1 MVTLSRP
8 ASPVYDYMVLPSGF
22 TVPPLPALAVL
33 FAGIA
38 AAAVALARERPPLT
52 DRTVLAFAPWMALGS
67 AAYVCH
73 QLALL
78 PATVMPFASAPA
90 VYGSTFVVAVAVWLG
105 ARRTGSPKRV
115 LAGVGLL
122 ALSAPVALAVRYGT
136 MHDSLAP
143 LWPLLALLLAL
154 FLGAVCWTGLRR
166 LRPASARA
174 VGGAGA
180 LVLFGHALDA
190 ATTAVGVD
198 VLGFGEQ
205 TPLSRLVMEFAAGLP
220 TAPILGVGWL
230 FVLVKLV
237 VAVAV
242 VVLLADYVREAPT
255 EGFLLFALVAA
266 VGLGPGAHNLLLFTV
281 ATP

>member
-1 MVTLSRP
+1 
-8 ASPVYDYMVLPSGF
+8 MVLPSGF

-33 FAGIA
+33 LVGVLVA
-38 AAAVALARERPPLT
+38 AFALARERPPLT
-52 DRTVLAFAPWMALGS
+52 DRTVLSFAPWMALGS

-73 QLALL
+73 QLRLL
-78 PATVMPFASAPA
+78 PAAVTPFASAPA

-105 ARRTGSPKRV
+105 ARRTDSPKRV

-122 ALSAPVALAVRYGT
+122 ALSVPVALAVRYGT
-136 MHDSLAP
+136 AHDSLAP
-143 LWPLLALLLAL
+143 LWPLFALLMAV
-154 FLGAVCWTGLRR
+154 FLGSVCWVGLRR
-166 LRPASARA
+166 LRLADART
-174 VGGAGA
+174 VDGAGA
-180 LVLFGHALDA
+180 LVIFGHALDA

-220 TAPILGVGWL
+220 TAPVLGVGWL
-230 FVLVKLV
+230 FIVVKLV

-255 EGFLLFALVAA
+255 EGFLLLALVAA

>member
-1 MVTLSRP
+1 
-8 ASPVYDYMVLPSGF
+8 MVLPSGF

-33 FAGIA
+33 LAGVA

-67 AAYVCH
+67 AAYVCY
-73 QLALL
+73 QLDLL
-78 PATVMPFASAPA
+78 PAAVTPFASAPA

-105 ARRTGSPKRV
+105 ARRTDSPKRV

-122 ALSAPVALAVRYGT
+122 ALSVPVALTARYGT
-136 MHDSLAP
+136 MNDSFAP
-143 LWPLLALLLAL
+143 LWPLFALLAGFL
-154 FLGAVCWTGLRR
+154 LGAVCWVALRR
-166 LRPASARA
+166 FRPADARA
-174 VGGAGA
+174 VDGAGA

-198 VLGFGEQ
+198 ALGFGEQ

-220 TAPILGVGWL
+220 TAPTLGVGWL
-230 FVLVKLV
+230 FVLVKLA

-242 VVLLADYVREAPT
+242 VALLADYVREAPT
-255 EGFLLFALVAA
+255 EGFLLLALVAA